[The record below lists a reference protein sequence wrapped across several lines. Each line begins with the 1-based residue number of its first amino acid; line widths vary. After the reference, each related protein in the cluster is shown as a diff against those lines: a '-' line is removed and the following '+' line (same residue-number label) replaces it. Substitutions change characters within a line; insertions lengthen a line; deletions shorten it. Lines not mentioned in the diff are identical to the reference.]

1 MSRTMHKK
9 EDSSKSE
16 SATHGLVKL
25 TLTTENNDVD
35 MQDAW
40 QAKSVIVQRAPL
52 DEESAMSD
60 TEYYEVRVKTP
71 VPKDSRRTTSQRK
84 STRYTFHKNLTL
96 DKNRG
101 AWVRRRSVTSES
113 SESDD
118 EEVESPPA
126 PKSRAETISYAQQW
140 KDVLKNRDETITHQ
154 CEEIQSLSK
163 RNDELQASLQAGH
176 RHSASLFG
184 ISGRDRHHDQQL
196 AAKDAE
202 LQRLKPFEARYAAL
216 QAENNRLR
224 QQNDSQSRLK
234 PEQER
239 TLKGLRNDLSNANA
253 TIKSHETHIAHLSS
267 LNDRGSKE
275 FEALRVS
282 SQGKDIR
289 ISQLEYD
296 IEEERKKRQQ
306 TARNA
311 EKLQTSMR
319 TIQEN
324 AFKDVESA
332 KWMPRSASDITR
344 ELTGLLAEIKQW
356 SKRHSIDY
364 IMSVD
369 SVEKTLRPRSCLGKQ
384 ELVRT
389 ALHNRKIGAWMFLSA
404 AIAADAFCRILFNP
418 FFAFH
423 HEDDDDDDHLSKRD
437 AKTMERLLDVIWKG
451 MNAHPSCGITSD
463 LCGR

>member
-1 MSRTMHKK
+1 MHKN
-9 EDSSKSE
+9 EESSKSE
-16 SATHGLVKL
+16 STAQGLVKL

-40 QAKSVIVQRAPL
+40 QAKSVILQRSPL

-60 TEYYEVRVKTP
+60 SEYYEVRVKSS
-71 VPKDSRRTTSQRK
+71 VRQDSRTKSQRK
-84 STRYTFHKNLTL
+84 STQYTF
-96 DKNRG
+96 DKHRR
-101 AWVRRRSVTSES
+101 AWIRRRSITVES
-113 SESDD
+113 SESED
-118 EEVESPPA
+118 EEPDPSPA
-126 PKSRAETISYAQQW
+126 PKARADTTSYAQQW
-140 KDVLKNRDETITHQ
+140 SEEVSKVLKNRDEKIMNQ
-154 CEEIQSLSK
+154 CEEIKSLRK
-163 RNDELQASLQAGH
+163 KNDELQASLQAGH
-176 RHSASLFG
+176 RHSASFFG
-184 ISGRDRHHDQQL
+184 MSGRDRHHDQQS

-202 LQRLKPFEARYAAL
+202 LQRLKPLESKYAAL

-224 QQNDSQSRLK
+224 QQVDSQSRQK
-234 PEQER
+234 PEQDR
-239 TLKGLRNDLSNANA
+239 TVSRLRSDLAAANA
-253 TIKSHETHIAHLSS
+253 TVKSHETHIAHLSS

-296 IEEERKKRQQ
+296 LDEERKKRQQ

-364 IMSVD
+364 ILSVD
-369 SVEKTLRPRSCLGKQ
+369 SVEKTLRPRSCLGKP
-384 ELVRT
+384 ELVRS
-389 ALHNRKIGAWMFLSA
+389 ALQGRKIGAWMFLSA
-404 AIAADAFCRILFNP
+404 AVAADAFCKILYNP

-423 HEDDDDDDHLSKRD
+423 HDEDDEDEGFSKDD
-437 AKTMERLLDVIWKG
+437 AKCMGRLVDVISKG
-451 MNAHPSCGITSD
+451 IKA
-463 LCGR
+463 